1 MAWPLR
7 LKLFII
13 YVWVVHLRNI
23 ADKKLPSLQ
32 LLSHQHINQPSCVL
46 TTSIFLSFLCQAGPD
61 SPNWRE
67 LLALLQTVCQLQC
80 WVHGGKWVCAWLV
93 GWAVVSWWTLSF
105 DQHFE
110 IHILRIEASCS
121 LWNAISQRHTCLTNH
136 TLLARAT
143 HPCCGDSL
151 HVLLICTYNLMSVH
165 LSKLIS

>member
-1 MAWPLR
+1 MKTNPFLKNGTKHVGKVRQCCLNITKLNFVCISKLGMAWPLR

-121 LWNAISQRHTCLTNH
+121 PRNAISQDILT
-136 TLLARAT
+136 
-143 HPCCGDSL
+143 
-151 HVLLICTYNLMSVH
+151 
-165 LSKLIS
+165 